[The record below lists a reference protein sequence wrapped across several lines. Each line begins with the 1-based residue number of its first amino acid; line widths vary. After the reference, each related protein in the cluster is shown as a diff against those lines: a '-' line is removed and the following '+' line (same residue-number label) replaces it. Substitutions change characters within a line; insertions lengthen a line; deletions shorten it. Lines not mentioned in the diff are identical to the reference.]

1 MKFGG
6 KVFLTKLSSRLSH
19 KVCRLLSSPVLLR
32 KLTNSASSV
41 TYPLCILYFSIIIRR
56 KRSQNGGDSKAPI
69 HLDSVGSDMGLDSTV
84 YQTIAAVNSPTKPD
98 DKVYSNVFVD
108 SPKTKSDE
116 QIYQNTKDGSAGT
129 AAKPVY
135 QNIAGMRNEK
145 GKFHHCLTCL
155 RIS

>member
-6 KVFLTKLSSRLSH
+6 KVFLTKLLSRLSH

-32 KLTNSASSV
+32 KLTNSANSV
-41 TYPLCILYFSIIIRR
+41 TYPLCILYFSVIIRR

-69 HLDSVGSDMGLDSTV
+69 PLDSVGSDMGLDSTV
-84 YQTIAAVNSPTKPD
+84 YQTITEVNSPTKPD
-98 DKVYSNVFVD
+98 EVYSNVVVD
-108 SPKTKSDE
+108 SDE
-116 QIYQNTKDGSAGT
+116 QIYQNTKNGSAGT

-135 QNIAGMRNEK
+135 QNIAGIRNKK
-145 GKFHHCLTCL
+145 GKCHHCLMCL

>member
-6 KVFLTKLSSRLSH
+6 KVFLTKLLSRLSH

-32 KLTNSASSV
+32 KLTNSANSV
-41 TYPLCILYFSIIIRR
+41 TYPLCILYFSVIIRR
-56 KRSQNGGDSKAPI
+56 KRSKNGGDSKAPI
-69 HLDSVGSDMGLDSTV
+69 PLDSVSSDIGLDSTV
-84 YQTIAAVNSPTKPD
+84 YQTITEVNSPTKPD
-98 DKVYSNVFVD
+98 EVYSNVVVD

-116 QIYQNTKDGSAGT
+116 QIYQNTKDGSART

-135 QNIAGMRNEK
+135 QNITGIRNEK
-145 GKFHHCLTCL
+145 GKCHHCLMCL

>member
-6 KVFLTKLSSRLSH
+6 KVFLTKLLSRLSH
-19 KVCRLLSSPVLLR
+19 KVCRFLSSLVLLR
-32 KLTNSASSV
+32 KLTNSANSL
-41 TYPLCILYFSIIIRR
+41 TYPLCILYFSVIIRR
-56 KRSQNGGDSKAPI
+56 KRLKNGGDSKAPI
-69 HLDSVGSDMGLDSTV
+69 PLDSVGSDMGLDSTV
-84 YQTIAAVNSPTKPD
+84 YQTITEVNSPTKPD
-98 DKVYSNVFVD
+98 EVYSNVVVD
-108 SPKTKSDE
+108 SPETKSDE

-145 GKFHHCLTCL
+145 GKFHHCLMCL